1 MTKKDF
7 KISGLHCQHCV
18 GRVKNAFQQ
27 LDGVRNV
34 SISPESESV
43 TIEAD
48 NVPEIKVL
56 NDMLENLGDYK
67 LSETL

>member
-1 MTKKDF
+1 
-7 KISGLHCQHCV
+7 LHCQHCV

>member
-1 MTKKDF
+1 MAKKDF

-18 GRVKNAFQQ
+18 GRVKNAFEQV
-27 LDGVRNV
+27 DGVSNV
-34 SISPESESV
+34 AISRENDMV

-48 NVPEIKVL
+48 NVPEVKVL
-56 NDMLENLGDYK
+56 NDLLENLGDYK